1 MEPRIFISYRR
12 EDAAGDA
19 GRLADHL
26 YRRFGA
32 DRVFLDI
39 DAINPGIDFVD
50 ALHASLQQTAAILVV
65 VGPRWTT
72 LRDAQGTRRLDDD
85 KDFVRLEVEAAL
97 GRRIPVVPVL
107 VQGATMPR
115 REELP
120 PSLAAFATRQAA
132 VIDHAE
138 FHDDA
143 ERLCDRLAKMIGGA
157 EAAPPAAMRRWWP
170 AAALVAVLA
179 LGLAGYVVF
188 GRGGSGDGTAG
199 DGRGIGSG
207 VSGQTGVTD
216 GRTTDSSKP
225 DAGRDGDG
233 GAAAAP
239 DPRVEA
245 LLVEAS
251 AQRRRSQLPEALE
264 TLARARALAPAS
276 QPVQRA
282 QEDVAME
289 WIRNVRVESGKSSF
303 TDAIKPA
310 LAIVDAALPSATGVR
325 RADLLSHSGWATFL
339 IYRDGNRQ
347 LEPAEWY
354 REALA
359 IDAAN
364 PYANAMLAHWTLFR
378 DDDLTAAMKL
388 FDTAVASGRALD
400 AVRTL
405 QWAGYANTD
414 AEGVNAAR
422 VRLAD
427 SMRRGGEA
435 LNTRQAQAL
444 YNPYYFAMPAPRGRD
459 RQELLAAIPP
469 DDHLALLT
477 WAFDDYLRGDDGRRR
492 NIRYYEA
499 LLHERAGRAPRA
511 IQELRALN
519 KELTA
524 SPGSLRDAVQAA
536 LKEFTAGGRRGRQG
550 G

>member
-65 VGPRWTT
+65 IGPRWTT
-72 LRDAQGTRRLDDD
+72 LRDAHGTRRLDDA

-115 REELP
+115 SEDLP

-143 ERLCDRLAKMIGGA
+143 ERLCDRLAKTIGGG
-157 EAAPPAAMRRWWP
+157 EPAQPSAIRRRWP

-179 LGLAGYVVF
+179 FGVAGYYVF
-188 GRGGSGDGTAG
+188 GRGGGGDGSVG

-207 VSGQTGVTD
+207 AGGQTGLTND
-216 GRTTDSSKP
+216 RSDSSGP

-233 GAAAAP
+233 GVNAAA

-251 AQRRRSQLPEALE
+251 AQRRRSQLLEALE
-264 TLARARALAPAS
+264 TLARARALAPGS

-289 WIRNVRVESGKSSF
+289 WIRNVRVEGGNGSF

-310 LAIVDAALPSATGVR
+310 LAIVDAALPSAMGVR
-325 RADLLSHSGWATFL
+325 RADLLSHQGWAAFL
-339 IYRDGNRQ
+339 IWRDGTRQ
-347 LEPAEWY
+347 LEPSEWY

-364 PYANAMLAHWTLFR
+364 PYASAMLAHWTLFR
-378 DDDLTAAMKL
+378 DDDLPAAGKL
-388 FDTAVASGRALD
+388 FDTAVGAGRALD

-405 QWAGYANTD
+405 QWAGYANTSAD
-414 AEGVNAAR
+414 GVNAAR
-422 VRLAD
+422 LRLAD

-444 YNPYYFAMPAPRGRD
+444 YSPYYFALSPARDRD
-459 RQELLAAIPP
+459 RQQLLEAIPP
-469 DDHLALLT
+469 DDHLALLP
-477 WAFDDYLRGDDGRRR
+477 WAFDDYARGDDSRRSI
-492 NIRYYEA
+492 IRYYEA

-511 IQELRALN
+511 IQELRALS
-519 KELTA
+519 KELA
-524 SPGSLRDAVQAA
+524 GSPGSLRDAVQAA
-536 LKEFTAGGRRGRQG
+536 LKQFTAAGRRGRQG

>member
-65 VGPRWTT
+65 VGPRWIT

-115 REELP
+115 RDELP

-143 ERLCDRLAKMIGGA
+143 ERLCDRLAKMIDSG
-157 EAAPPAAMRRWWP
+157 EPARPSAMRRWWP
-170 AAALVAVLA
+170 AAALVALLA
-179 LGLAGYVVF
+179 IALAGYLVF
-188 GRGGSGDGTAG
+188 GRGGDGTTG
-199 DGRGIGSG
+199 DGRVIGSG
-207 VSGQTGVTD
+207 AGGQTGV
-216 GRTTDSSKP
+216 GGGGTTDSPTP
-225 DAGRDGDG
+225 DTGRGGDG
-233 GAAAAP
+233 GAAP
-239 DPRVEA
+239 DPRADA
-245 LLVEAS
+245 LLVEAA
-251 AQRRRSQLPEALE
+251 AQRRRSQLLEALE
-264 TLARARALAPAS
+264 TLARARALAPGS

-364 PYANAMLAHWTLFR
+364 PYANAMLAHWVLFR
-378 DDDLTAAMKL
+378 DDDLAAAMKL
-388 FDTAVASGRALD
+388 FDTAVASGRALE

-427 SMRRGGEA
+427 SMRRAGEA

-444 YNPYYFAMPAPRGRD
+444 YNPYYFAMPAARDRD

-477 WAFDDYLRGDDGRRR
+477 WAFDDYVRGDDGRRR

-499 LLHERAGRAPRA
+499 LLHERAGRTPRA
-511 IQELRALN
+511 VQELRALN
-519 KELTA
+519 KELAA